1 MLIELDFNS
10 QKPIYEQL
18 YEQIILSIASGTLK
32 SGDSLP
38 SVRTLAEEIGINLHT
53 VNKTYNLLKDEGYL
67 SIDRRKGA
75 LVNNL
80 PITTKVE
87 YEKELLEQLELLA
100 AKAYLTGLEQDYFIN
115 TCSHYFEHYKGALR

>member
-1 MLIELDFNS
+1 MLIELDFSS

-18 YEQIILSIASGTLK
+18 YEQIILSIAKGTLK

-38 SVRTLAEEIGINLHT
+38 AVRTLAEEIGINLHT

-75 LVNNL
+75 IVNNL
-80 PITTKVE
+80 PITAKSE
-87 YEKELLEQLELLA
+87 CEKELLDQLALLV
-100 AKAYLTGLEQDYFIN
+100 AKAHLTGFKQDYFIS
-115 TCSHYFEHYKGALR
+115 TCNHYFEYYKGDI